1 VPLIE
6 KALDDPENCVRSVAA
21 HVLKEVSG
29 PESAPKILAAV
40 ERFGTFPFCEEAV
53 AALSRMKPAPTA
65 WLMKAA
71 TSENTRVRVVAVR
84 VLGGVAWQE
93 GLPTLIKAL
102 DDPDAY
108 VRYCAVKGI
117 GNFRR
122 QPKAVEALIAA
133 TRHGDLV
140 VQDRAA
146 VALGRLMFLRDPE
159 AVPMKPQ
166 VLETLAALFKKF
178 GDGCARPDA
187 EWGFRPVGNA
197 LLALGPEGEAA
208 LNTFMS
214 QTADKRLA
222 DLAWRVLWLRQKPGE
237 LCPVTEQEDKE
248 AFAKRPIR

>member
-1 VPLIE
+1 
-6 KALDDPENCVRSVAA
+6 
-21 HVLKEVSG
+21 
-29 PESAPKILAAV
+29 
-40 ERFGTFPFCEEAV
+40 
-53 AALSRMKPAPTA
+53 MKPAPTA
-65 WLMKAA
+65 LLMKSA
-71 TSENTRVRVVAVR
+71 TSENTRVRMVAVR

-133 TRHGDLV
+133 TRHDDLV

-146 VALGRLMFLRDPE
+146 VALGRLMFLKDPE
-159 AVPMKPQ
+159 TVPMKPQ

-208 LNTFMS
+208 LGSFMS
-214 QTADKRLA
+214 QKTDKRLA

-248 AFAKRPIR
+248 AFAKRPVP